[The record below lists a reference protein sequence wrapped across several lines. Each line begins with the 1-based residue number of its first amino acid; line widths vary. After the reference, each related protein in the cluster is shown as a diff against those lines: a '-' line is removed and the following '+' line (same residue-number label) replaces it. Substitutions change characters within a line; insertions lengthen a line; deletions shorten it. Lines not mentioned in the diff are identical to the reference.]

1 MGHVCSIL
9 VFSEKL
15 QKKTIESRCFA
26 WQRDSCDKQECSRR
40 KGPCMPVKFTGYF
53 FDNYDEAE
61 QFLFKTFGNYDQTAV
76 RYRDGKKTMW
86 AVACEVHH

>member
-1 MGHVCSIL
+1 MGHICSIL

-26 WQRDSCDKQECSRR
+26 WQRDNCDRQECGAR
-40 KGPCMPVKFTGYF
+40 GPRLCVRFTNLL
-53 FDNYDEAE
+53 FDTYDEAE
-61 QFLFKTFGNYDQTAV
+61 KYLFGTFGDYDQTAV
-76 RYRDGKKTMW
+76 QYKDGKKRMW